1 VTRRSPSSGAARPW
15 AASGAKAALV
25 RLASMALLVALWQGA
40 ASLAQNPALPAPGAV
55 LGFVLREALQGDLL
69 ANLAATLGRVI
80 AAFVLAMA
88 VGMALGIAFGRRAGL
103 NLALDPWLV
112 LLLNTPALVITV
124 LCYIWLGLT
133 ETAAVLAVA
142 LNKIPNVTV
151 LLREGTRALSGE
163 LDEMAAAFRLS
174 FLDRLRHIVLP
185 QLEPYV
191 AGAARSGLSLVWKI
205 VLVVELLGRPNGVGY
220 AISVYFQL
228 FDVTAVIGYALSFM
242 GVMLAVEYGLLQPF
256 EAHARRWRPAA

>member
-1 VTRRSPSSGAARPW
+1 MSAGRW
-15 AASGAKAALV
+15 AGLGVKV
-25 RLASMALLVALWQGA
+25 
-40 ASLAQNPALPAPGAV
+40 ASLAVLVLAWQAVASLAGSMALPAPGAV
-55 LGFVLREALQGDLL
+55 FAFVVHEAVAGDLL
-69 ANLAATLGRVI
+69 ANLGATLGRVA

-88 VGMALGIAFGRRAGL
+88 VGGALGIAFGRSAGL
-103 NLALDPWLV
+103 DRALDPWLV

-151 LLREGTRALSGE
+151 LLREGTRALSPD
-163 LDEMAAAFRLS
+163 LDEMAEAYRLS
-174 FLDRLRHIVLP
+174 FLDRLRHVVLP
-185 QLEPYV
+185 QLEPHI

-228 FDVTAVIGYALSFM
+228 FDVRAVLGYSLAFM
-242 GVMLAVEYGLLQPF
+242 SVMLAVEYFVLQPF
-256 EAHARRWRPAA
+256 EAHARRWRPGAR